1 MFESNP
7 TWLAIRPFLDLKVY
21 FEQAE
26 MQAAA
31 QPTDCSMR
39 NLVMDVAFTVG
50 QLPSN
55 THRSQNLSWLKLEF
69 KVRISNSQAQIYWYT
84 WIY

>member
-7 TWLAIRPFLDLKVY
+7 TWLAIRLSLDLKVY

-50 QLPSN
+50 QLPS
-55 THRSQNLSWLKLEF
+55 KLEAPTHTGL
-69 KVRISNSQAQIYWYT
+69 KTYPD
-84 WIY
+84 

>member
-50 QLPSN
+50 
-55 THRSQNLSWLKLEF
+55 
-69 KVRISNSQAQIYWYT
+69 
-84 WIY
+84 